1 MLPLVVRV
9 AGLRLE
15 HARPVSIRRSHDDG
29 GKILK

>member
-15 HARPVSIRRSHDDG
+15 HARPVSVRRSHDDG
-29 GKILK
+29 GKWLN